1 MKKYI
6 IGICLSLLF
15 IAKSYGQEKMHLVIP
30 QGHTSDVQCL
40 LLSKDDRYLISGGAD
55 GIVNFYDQKQQKL
68 LKAFPLISD
77 FGRVHTPKTG
87 IQRCTDQDIDL
98 GDWAI
103 FLLDVE
109 TLTAKVL
116 FQKKGVNHERLFAR
130 W

>member
-77 FGRVHTPKTG
+77 FGRVDPRKLEFNAAQTK
-87 IQRCTDQDIDL
+87 ILIL
-98 GDWAI
+98 AI
-103 FLLDVE
+103 GPSFCWML
-109 TLTAKVL
+109 KP
-116 FQKKGVNHERLFAR
+116 
-130 W
+130 